1 MKKYPNYIFTTDG
14 FIGCFAVLVKVNGK
28 VMQVLTKKEN
38 TEIHLQMIAGIEGG
52 IKIIDK
58 PVEGIL
64 FEYKKNEK

>member
-1 MKKYPNYIFTTDG
+1 MTIAD
-14 FIGCFAVLVKVNGK
+14 IECFAVLVKVNGK

-58 PVEGIL
+58 PIEGIL